1 VAGAGGSQG
10 CRDLLEALSGFAD
23 GEVRHRA
30 EKFVASVAN
39 EHVVAADVCANGL
52 ADQPK
57 QRVALDVIAGTV
69 ITGTSATR
77 VGPAVQ
83 PKHDW
88 LRRSGIGITDVEQA
102 GVDLVDRQNGGLV
115 SAPAARGVIVLV
127 TSLRHHEELS
137 FRQRRRSTQ

>member
-1 VAGAGGSQG
+1 
-10 CRDLLEALSGFAD
+10 
-23 GEVRHRA
+23 
-30 EKFVASVAN
+30 
-39 EHVVAADVCANGL
+39 
-52 ADQPK
+52 
-57 QRVALDVIAGTV
+57 
-69 ITGTSATR
+69 
-77 VGPAVQ
+77 VQ

-88 LRRSGIGITDVEQA
+88 PVRRSGIGITDVEQA